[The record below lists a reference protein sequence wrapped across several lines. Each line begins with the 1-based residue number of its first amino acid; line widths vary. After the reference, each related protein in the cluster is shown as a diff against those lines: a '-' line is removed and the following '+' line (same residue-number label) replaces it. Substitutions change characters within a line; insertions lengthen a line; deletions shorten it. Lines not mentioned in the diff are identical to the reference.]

1 MRYNFVA
8 DRNYKGLRNRQ
19 YIKRKK
25 LFSQSIDRTDMN
37 KDKVIIPDEIILTK
51 IYLIRD
57 QKVMLDRD
65 LAKLFNVKA
74 IRLREQV
81 KRNIEKFPNHFM
93 FQLTKEEVDIMVS
106 QNAIPSKQ
114 HLGGSL
120 PYVFTEH
127 GVLQLSNVLN
137 SARATQISIRIIE
150 LFVEMRELLT
160 DNLSVKIEIE
170 EIKKKLVNQDKN
182 IELVFSY
189 LDELMEKQ
197 ENPAPRKT
205 IGYKLKHEE

>member
-1 MRYNFVA
+1 M
-8 DRNYKGLRNRQ
+8 
-19 YIKRKK
+19 
-25 LFSQSIDRTDMN
+25 SS
-37 KDKVIIPDEIILTK
+37 DKVIIPDEIILTK
-51 IYLIRD
+51 IYLLRD

-65 LAKLFNVKA
+65 LSELFNVKA

-81 KRNIEKFPNHFM
+81 KRNLEKFPSHFM

-137 SARATQISIRIIE
+137 STRATQISIRIIE

-170 EIKKKLVNQDKN
+170 EIKKKLINQDKS

-197 ENPAPRKT
+197 ENPKPRNHISKSCDFLICT
-205 IGYKLKHEE
+205 KNKGSY